1 MTTPVGGDCF
11 GTAGLR
17 EAALTTW
24 RRDPSRLRQ
33 DANLE
38 EDHARG
44 YYRDRVVVE
53 LAQNA
58 ADAAAAAGER
68 GRLLLRLTATPD
80 GAELLAANTGAPL
93 TAEGVAALASMR
105 ASAKRSGGQ
114 VGRFGV
120 GFAAVRSVSDEITV
134 ATRTA
139 DGVAGV
145 TFSLART
152 AALLDEAAVDDPALA
167 AELARRHGD
176 LPALRLPFPVT
187 APEVPA
193 GFTTA
198 VTLRLRGAAETA
210 AVRAALAELD
220 DVVLLALPA
229 LSEIVVETDD
239 APPRRLADV
248 RDRWYAAHASGG
260 LDAALLAHRPVE
272 ERERTGWFVTWA
284 VPRLGSPVASD
295 GTAHGDGRAS
305 AGAGLGTIYAP
316 TPTDEPCT
324 LPAVLIASF
333 PLDPSRRHVAPGPL
347 TDRLVQLA
355 GAHYRSLANL
365 LAGGRTRP
373 PWRPHVLAL
382 VPTGLPAGALDAALH
397 EAALEALRGTSLLP
411 EVGTDELRKAGAAQT
426 LRGPAGQDEHLLAAL
441 APMVGG
447 LVHVPPEH
455 TAAARVLGVAIRD
468 LADVVD
474 SLPAGGHPP
483 ERWRGLYAALAPYAS
498 TQREA
503 LAGLPVPLRDSR
515 TARGARG
522 LLLPTV
528 GLAEL
533 PLDLPGLRIVHPSA
547 AHPVLATLGATE
559 ADAVTLLEQPEV
571 RAAVES
577 AADGEIGELPDAGSR
592 GAGRSGSGSPGA
604 GSPGAGGPGAAI
616 LGTVGPVSG
625 VVAAVLD
632 LARAAV
638 ADRGEDVELP
648 AWLADLPLPGEDGE
662 HRPAADLVVPG
673 SWAADVL
680 DALVPVRAA
689 VVERFGAATLRAV
702 GVRTDLVTTVVRD
715 VVAEPEGED
724 DVRLD
729 GWGDYLAH
737 LAEVLG
743 AGAFVGDV
751 TAVADLDAV
760 ADDSWPRALARIA
773 EDRAARAALLT
784 EVRAS
789 AGGTGTAPSYTAW
802 WLREEL
808 GAPFAHPR
816 GTGATPFLPP
826 APAGTEDLDDAV
838 LAAVGAV
845 RDLAD
850 LDAGAWDAYLD
861 HWPGDGALAM
871 ADALALWR
879 ALVRAAA
886 DGVRL
891 APPDA
896 VPALV
901 EGSAQMLPAEE
912 VVVAAP
918 VWAQVRA
925 VLPAPEHLI
934 GPVADL
940 LDLDAVGDAV
950 PDAPDARAVAT
961 PAEVLAVLPGAPG
974 TWFECEELT
983 VDGIDV
989 DWWATA
995 AAAWATTTAG
1005 LARALA
1011 HAAGRWAARH
1021 DVEAVLLDPGSVDE
1035 VLAEAAGE

>member
-1 MTTPVGGDCF
+1 MSAPVGADFF

-17 EAALTTW
+17 DAALTTW

-58 ADAAAAAGER
+58 ADAAAAAGLR

-93 TAEGVAALASMR
+93 TADGVAALASMR

-152 AALLDEAAVDDPALA
+152 AALLAQAAADHPALA
-167 AELARRHGD
+167 AEVARRHGD
-176 LPALRLPFPVT
+176 LPALRLPFPAG
-187 APEVPA
+187 APAVPA
-193 GFTTA
+193 GCTTA
-198 VTLRLRGAAETA
+198 VTLRLRGPRETD
-210 AVRAALAELD
+210 AVRASLAELD
-220 DVVLLALPA
+220 DVVLLALPS
-229 LSEIVVETDD
+229 LGEIVVETDD

-248 RDRWYAAHASGG
+248 RDRWYSAHASGG
-260 LDAALLAHRPVE
+260 LDPALLAGRPVE

-284 VPRLGSPVASD
+284 VPRP
-295 GTAHGDGRAS
+295 GTPGTPGDAAQGGHAS
-305 AGAGLGTIYAP
+305 AGATGLGTVHAP

-324 LPAVLIASF
+324 VPAVLIGSF

-355 GAHYRSLANL
+355 GAHYGSLADL
-365 LAGGRTRP
+365 LAGARGRHP
-373 PWRPHVLAL
+373 LGRPHVLSL

-397 EAALEALRGTSLLP
+397 EAALEGLRRTPLLRETGTENLL
-411 EVGTDELRKAGAAQT
+411 RAGAAQA
-426 LRGPAGQDEHLLAAL
+426 LLGPAGQDEHLLAAL

-455 TAAARVLGVAIRD
+455 TAAARVLGVALRD

-474 SLPAGGHPP
+474 SLPTGGHPP
-483 ERWRGLYAALAPYAS
+483 GRWRDVYAALAPYAAAH
-498 TQREA
+498 REA
-503 LAGLPVPLRDSR
+503 LAGLPVPLHDGR

-522 LLLPTV
+522 LLLPTA
-528 GLAEL
+528 GLGGL
-533 PLDLPGLRIVHPSA
+533 PIDLPGLRIVHPSA

-571 RAAVES
+571 RAAAEDVEDGAPVP
-577 AADGEIGELPDAGSR
+577 AA
-592 GAGRSGSGSPGA
+592 
-604 GSPGAGGPGAAI
+604 
-616 LGTVGPVSG
+616 
-625 VVAAVLD
+625 VAAVLA
-632 LARAAV
+632 LAQAAV
-638 ADRGEDVELP
+638 ADRGEDAELP
-648 AWLADLPLPGEDGE
+648 GWLADLPLPGEDGE
-662 HRPAADLVVPG
+662 QHPADDLVVPG
-673 SWAADVL
+673 SWAAGVL
-680 DALVPVRAA
+680 DALVPVRAD
-689 VVERFGAATLRAV
+689 VVDRWGAATLRAV

-715 VVAEPEGED
+715 VVAEPGED

-760 ADDSWPRALARIA
+760 ADEAWPRALARLA
-773 EDRAARAALLT
+773 EDRDARAALLT

-816 GTGATPFLPP
+816 GAGATPFLPP
-826 APAGTEDLDDAV
+826 APDGTEALDDAV

-861 HWPGDGALAM
+861 QWPDDGALAM
-871 ADALALWR
+871 PDALALWR
-879 ALVRAAA
+879 ALARAAA

-901 EGSAQMLPAEE
+901 EGSAQMVPAEQ

-925 VLPAPEHLI
+925 VLPAPSHLV
-934 GPVADL
+934 GKVADL
-940 LDLDAVGDAV
+940 LDLDAAGGVV
-950 PDAPDARAVAT
+950 PDAADARAVAT
-961 PAEVLAVLPGAPG
+961 PAEVLAVLPGAPA
-974 TWFECEELT
+974 TWFECEQLT
-983 VDGIDV
+983 VDGVDV
-989 DWWATA
+989 NWWATA
-995 AAAWATTTAG
+995 GSAWATTTAG

-1021 DVEAVLLDPGSVDE
+1021 DVEAVLLDPGALEE